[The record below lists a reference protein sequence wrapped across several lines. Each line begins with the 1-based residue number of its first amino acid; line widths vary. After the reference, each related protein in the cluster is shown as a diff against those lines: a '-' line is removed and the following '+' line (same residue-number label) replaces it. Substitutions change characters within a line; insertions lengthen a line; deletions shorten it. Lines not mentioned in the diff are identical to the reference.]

1 MTPQRFAIRLM
12 IAQAVL
18 FTAETAA
25 IHQIGSRLSVMQLA
39 LLRGAGGVVLALCLA
54 GNIGF
59 AVMRTRQLP
68 LQLLRGTVS
77 LLYLWVM
84 MYSFAQMPFAD
95 ATAISYTQAPYIAVF
110 SVLIL
115 GETVTRAR
123 WSAAAVG
130 IIGAAMIAKPVFGG
144 WHAVYLVALL
154 GTSFNGLSFVLNR
167 YLQREDSE
175 ATTLFYS
182 NLVPL
187 LGNVPVLVLA
197 AAPAPETAVWLPA
210 IFLLGP
216 LGMLAGIVA
225 VKHAN
230 AAMLGPYTML
240 RLVVGVLGGVVVFHE
255 LPDVLSAGGAV
266 VILASCV
273 LSSGVAIN
281 WRCSYLGK
289 IATLA
294 MASGALSI
302 QIASRR
308 HLL

>member
-1 MTPQRFAIRLM
+1 
-12 IAQAVL
+12 
-18 FTAETAA
+18 
-25 IHQIGSRLSVMQLA
+25 MQLA
-39 LLRGAGGVVLALCLA
+39 LLRGAGGVVLAFCLA
-54 GNIGF
+54 GSIGF

-84 MYSFAQMPFAD
+84 MYSFAHMPFAD

-115 GETVTRAR
+115 GETVTRSR
-123 WSAAAVG
+123 WTAAAVG
-130 IIGAAMIAKPVFGG
+130 IIGAVMIAKPVFGD
-144 WHAVYLVALL
+144 WNAVYLVALL
-154 GTSFNGLSFVLNR
+154 GTSLNGLSFVLNR

-187 LGNVPVLVLA
+187 LGNAPVLVLA
-197 AAPAPETAVWLPA
+197 AAPAPGTALWLPA

-216 LGMLAGIVA
+216 LGMLAGIIA
-225 VKHAN
+225 VKHAS
-230 AAMLGPYTML
+230 AAMLGPYTVL

-255 LPDVLSAGGAV
+255 LPDVFSACGAV

-273 LSSGVAIN
+273 LSSGGNIN
-281 WRCSYLGK
+281 WRRIHLGK
-289 IATLA
+289 IAMLPT
-294 MASGALSI
+294 ASGALSI
-302 QIASRR
+302 QIASRKN
-308 HLL
+308 LL